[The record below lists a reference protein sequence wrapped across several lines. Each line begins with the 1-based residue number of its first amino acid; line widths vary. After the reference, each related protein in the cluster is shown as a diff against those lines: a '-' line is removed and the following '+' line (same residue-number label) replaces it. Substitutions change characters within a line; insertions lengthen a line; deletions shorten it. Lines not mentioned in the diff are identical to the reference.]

1 MVDGGTDGGYG
12 KLAEGSNPSLNVE
25 RWSNPEF
32 GAPTTIVSSQSSLH
46 RYAMTTN
53 QSYRSLNDRDFVQT
67 ECQLCC
73 GMSQSPCGSIHCVM
87 MHYGL
92 KLDVVLLS
100 GNELG

>member
-1 MVDGGTDGGYG
+1 MDEGTDGGYG

-25 RWSNPEF
+25 RWSKPEF
-32 GAPTTIVSSQSSLH
+32 GVPTTSVSSENSLL

-53 QSYRSLNDRDFVQT
+53 QSYRPLNDRDFAQT
-67 ECQLCC
+67 ECQPCC
-73 GMSQSPCGSIHCVM
+73 EMSQSPCESTRCVM

-92 KLDVVLLS
+92 KLDVIVPS

>member
-1 MVDGGTDGGYG
+1 MDEGTDGGYG
-12 KLAEGSNPSLNVE
+12 KLAEGSNPSLNVVS
-25 RWSNPEF
+25 WSKPEF
-32 GAPTTIVSSQSSLH
+32 GAATIIVSSQSSSH

-53 QSYRSLNDRDFVQT
+53 QSYRPLNDRDFAQM

-73 GMSQSPCGSIHCVM
+73 GMSQSPFESTHCVM

-92 KLDVVLLS
+92 KLDVVVLS